1 MNLFKTKYYAVNKT
15 HYDRFISDNMPA
27 IETLKNL
34 CHRAMEKLFQEDGEE
49 RVLFNSFSRLV
60 GRNNRYDP
68 SKISEDHLA
77 YIHKLFSEDQ
87 IATFRKIYG
96 EELNLWIGDSRLN
109 SDRFEFGLYGDI
121 KVGDRSKATLT
132 RDLESSKAFSYI
144 DNDDGV
150 SNKLNF
156 DIKSACMV
164 GWNLGDNVDYNDFIN
179 EREYIFEFS
188 TLLVRFMMS
197 DRYIKS
203 KELYDEYILDTLVQK
218 MILYVANLYPFIKI
232 LRDLRLVDKFG
243 KFDNIEYENTNIIA
257 MTKVLFVYK
266 MFYDSINECNTS
278 IIVRS
283 LSDMISYLDIALRK
297 VSTTE
302 GMTNAFDVI
311 ARPTVMNEQHGL
323 RYIDYIISR
332 TFDKIDKLKRSY
344 ILTADY
350 SAYQLNGGKK
360 TLNLLDTGLESIL
373 EQNQTPIQ
381 VDLDDE
387 DLVNIDKLI
396 ADTSYNVDKL
406 AIEDDFTTELIKAI
420 DNEVIPVA
428 SQGVEAVGRDEEEV
442 EYVSIATLLGRL
454 PSNVSQRYR
463 KLEAEAMKIK
473 ADAMNCD
480 DVNTQT
486 VILRNI
492 SAFVRIIGIYRN
504 QYKNNEDFQTLAIAL
519 EDEVYEIRKALTDR
533 NFFRERATR
542 LYGVTRAELDY

>member
-27 IETLKNL
+27 IETLKSL

-96 EELNLWIGDSRLN
+96 EELNLWIGDSKLN

-243 KFDNIEYENTNIIA
+243 KFDNIEYKNTNIIA

-266 MFYDSINECNTS
+266 MFYDNINECNTS

-387 DLVNIDKLI
+387 DLVNIDKLV

-428 SQGVEAVGRDEEEV
+428 SQGVEAVRGDEEEV

-454 PSNVSQRYR
+454 PSNVAQRYR